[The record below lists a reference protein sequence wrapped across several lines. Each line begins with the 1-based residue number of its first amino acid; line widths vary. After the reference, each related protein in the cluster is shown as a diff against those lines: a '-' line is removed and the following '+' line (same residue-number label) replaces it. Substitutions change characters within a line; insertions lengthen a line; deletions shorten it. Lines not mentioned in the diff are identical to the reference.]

1 MDKEVEVHTHNG
13 VSLSHQKEQNNPI
26 SATWI
31 DLEIINSKC
40 SESDKERKISNINEL
55 IYKTETDREISKT
68 VIVTKGET

>member
-1 MDKEVEVHTHNG
+1 MVIINNKIL
-13 VSLSHQKEQNNPI
+13 LSHKKNEIMPF

-55 IYKTETDREISKT
+55 IYKTETD
-68 VIVTKGET
+68 